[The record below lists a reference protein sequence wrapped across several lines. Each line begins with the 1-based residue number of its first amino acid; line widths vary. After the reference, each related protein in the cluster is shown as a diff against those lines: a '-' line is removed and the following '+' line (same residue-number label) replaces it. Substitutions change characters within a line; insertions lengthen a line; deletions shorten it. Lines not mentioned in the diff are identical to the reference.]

1 MASFVGRLNVLHRP
15 AKLLTHRPA
24 KAQRVRVAPPEW
36 QQVLVYG
43 SSAQIENVPLRELS
57 AHLPIEARWLYT
69 NRAAPWRGAVLGLV
83 VLAFLA
89 YGLWHQL
96 GMSPIA
102 AGILGAPF
110 GILGAIIG
118 WFIGQQA
125 EEAHI
130 WIVRRTTDGLEVVRH
145 SSLSRRELFHGK
157 EGAFE
162 PTPVFRSSLLA
173 EGGKMEAVQRWIRT
187 KATSGWTKLGVGA
200 LVGCVIALAIIW
212 FLMYAVQSDQAAGG
226 STSQQQ
232 GQGIPAPRK

>member
-89 YGLWHQL
+89 
-96 GMSPIA
+96 
-102 AGILGAPF
+102 
-110 GILGAIIG
+110 
-118 WFIGQQA
+118 
-125 EEAHI
+125 
-130 WIVRRTTDGLEVVRH
+130 DGLEVVRH

-232 GQGIPAPRK
+232 GEGIPAPRE